1 VPIAASTV
9 GVFSTATLGRLAY
22 FTIKPSGD
30 PITALAWSPD
40 GTTLAVGGHGG
51 VVQLWNLEG
60 GPLVE
65 RSFVGLAP
73 LPGVGE
79 AIQELA
85 FSPNGLLLAASDKS
99 HTTTIGHMLASPLA
113 TMATWQVSTG
123 VLVGEPADLGA
134 GNSVNG
140 SDVVAFSHDSKL
152 LAATMLAGGIRV
164 FDASSGRVVRTLAD
178 PGDDGISLAFA
189 PRGTL
194 LAEGTVGGTVE
205 MWDALTGKRL
215 AEPLL
220 ADTASI
226 TDLVFDPSGR
236 RFATTSYE
244 DGTIKLWF
252 TSGLQQE
259 GPRLVSDP
267 GATSA
272 VAFLPGGNL
281 LAVDDRG
288 NAFTWPASLDAWEQ
302 RACSLAGRNL
312 TRAEWAELVGGPSY
326 TSVCP

>member
-1 VPIAASTV
+1 
-9 GVFSTATLGRLAY
+9 
-22 FTIKPSGD
+22 
-30 PITALAWSPD
+30 
-40 GTTLAVGGHGG
+40 
-51 VVQLWNLEG
+51 
-60 GPLVE
+60 
-65 RSFVGLAP
+65 
-73 LPGVGE
+73 
-79 AIQELA
+79 
-85 FSPNGLLLAASDKS
+85 
-99 HTTTIGHMLASPLA
+99 
-113 TMATWQVSTG
+113 
-123 VLVGEPADLGA
+123 
-134 GNSVNG
+134 
-140 SDVVAFSHDSKL
+140 
-152 LAATMLAGGIRV
+152 
-164 FDASSGRVVRTLAD
+164 
-178 PGDDGISLAFA
+178 
-189 PRGTL
+189 
-194 LAEGTVGGTVE
+194 